1 MKIDTKRKEIIEQ
14 QRQKGYRWVRE
25 LSTGAYYR
33 YCYDRRFNLVN
44 PLEVRVNMLA
54 FITDE
59 QFKHY
64 EEGKKWVR
72 KRKQV

>member
-44 PLEVRVNMLA
+44 PLEVKVNMLA

-59 QFKHY
+59 QFKYY

>member
-33 YCYDRRFNLVN
+33 YCYDRRFNLVS
-44 PLEVRVNMLA
+44 PLEVKVNMLA
-54 FITDE
+54 FITEE